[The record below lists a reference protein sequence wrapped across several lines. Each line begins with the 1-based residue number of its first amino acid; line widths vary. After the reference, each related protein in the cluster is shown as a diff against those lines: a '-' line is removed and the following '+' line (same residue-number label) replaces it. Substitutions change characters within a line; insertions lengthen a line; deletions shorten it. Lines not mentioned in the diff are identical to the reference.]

1 MIYCYRSNFCINR
14 QSLKNNDFIGA
25 MAALT
30 RTAMY
35 LPIFLLTCDH
45 GEMVTTA
52 MGDLDGPF
60 YEIAWHLCPI
70 KEQKYFVPI
79 LMAMQEP
86 VLIKGLFS
94 LDCSRDTFKRVNFY
108 YLLDNDAI
116 GIRLTQ
122 FLSIFRC

>member
-1 MIYCYRSNFCINR
+1 M
-14 QSLKNNDFIGA
+14 GA

-52 MGDLDGPF
+52 MGELDVPL
-60 YEIAWHLCPI
+60 YEMSWHLCPI
-70 KEQKYFVPI
+70 QQQKYFVHV

-86 VLIKGLFS
+86 VVIKGLFS
-94 LDCSRDTFKRVNFY
+94 LDCSRDTFKRVCLY
-108 YLLDNDAI
+108 HHPHPPKNDEI
-116 GIRLTQ
+116 V
-122 FLSIFRC
+122 